1 MGKHS
6 ELAGVPLSSV
16 HSVAVG
22 KHSELAGVP
31 LSSVHS
37 VAVGKLSQLTG
48 VLDLWDVLQR
58 TTALAAAVS
67 AR

>member
-1 MGKHS
+1 M
-6 ELAGVPLSSV
+6 

-22 KHSELAGVP
+22 KLSELARVP

-37 VAVGKLSQLTG
+37 VAVGKLSELTG
-48 VLDLWDVLQR
+48 VLDFWDVSQL
-58 TTALAAAVS
+58 TAALAAAVS